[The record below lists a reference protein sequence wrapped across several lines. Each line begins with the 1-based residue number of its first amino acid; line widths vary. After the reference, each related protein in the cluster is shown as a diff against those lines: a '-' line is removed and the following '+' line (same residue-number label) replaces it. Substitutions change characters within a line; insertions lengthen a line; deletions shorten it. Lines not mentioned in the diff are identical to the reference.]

1 MEKKIVVPCLDIIM
15 IAFFPR
21 NIHLSSLFARKACLN
36 TERVPPVHPII
47 LLKSNEFNM
56 AAASVKRSINYDRW
70 DDLPRRVA
78 WSSRP
83 DLRQGQ
89 FLPCNRFEVEWIR
102 VALNVLT
109 EQLTAFDGGFSS

>member
-1 MEKKIVVPCLDIIM
+1 MEKKIIVPSLDIIM

-21 NIHLSSLFARKACLN
+21 NIHASSLFARKARLN
-36 TERVPPVHPII
+36 TERVPPGHPII
-47 LLKSNEFNM
+47 LLKSNNFNM
-56 AAASVKRSINYDRW
+56 AAVSVKRSINYDRW

-78 WSSRP
+78 RSSRP
-83 DLRQGQ
+83 DLRRGQ
-89 FLPCNRFEVEWIR
+89 FLPCKRFEVGRIR